1 MIKNNITAHDFGDYN
16 SSKSVNKIKIT
27 SVKDLKDY
35 IKNMLVPILNCV
47 YLENKYL
54 VFKDNSV
61 FKITISN

>member
-16 SSKSVNKIKIT
+16 SAKSVNKIKIT

-35 IKNMLVPILNCV
+35 IKTMLVPILNCV

-54 VFKDNSV
+54 VFKDSSV
-61 FKITISN
+61 FKIEVK